1 MLFSNS
7 VYMGLMW
14 IDNKK
19 RLCFHAF
26 YWFFT
31 YIMLVT
37 LLKSEKLGQHW
48 RRFKHAKCL
57 MCLRTSVPSCT
68 LWTSSFSN
76 PFVCCIKAGHRG
88 HNSHCRIGRC
98 YQAGSVSICFQAKCW
113 LLRTYFQ
120 NFSQE
125 ISQYGWF
132 LWLKVRVPAYKKTLD
147 LGRGFCFML
156 REDVDYWHPPFWQAC
171 VVNHWCVLQ
180 RSRQSFIDLQLFIP
194 HMLHVWIIYLHRK
207 VKNCPHEEGEMG
219 PGNHSP
225 TPFSASG

>member
-26 YWFFT
+26 YWFFM

-132 LWLKVRVPAYKKTLD
+132 LQYGWKLGYQRTKKHLIWDEVFVLCYVRMLTIGILLFGKHVSSIIGVSYK
-147 LGRGFCFML
+147 
-156 REDVDYWHPPFWQAC
+156 EVDS
-171 VVNHWCVLQ
+171 L
-180 RSRQSFIDLQLFIP
+180 L
-194 HMLHVWIIYLHRK
+194 
-207 VKNCPHEEGEMG
+207 
-219 PGNHSP
+219 
-225 TPFSASG
+225 